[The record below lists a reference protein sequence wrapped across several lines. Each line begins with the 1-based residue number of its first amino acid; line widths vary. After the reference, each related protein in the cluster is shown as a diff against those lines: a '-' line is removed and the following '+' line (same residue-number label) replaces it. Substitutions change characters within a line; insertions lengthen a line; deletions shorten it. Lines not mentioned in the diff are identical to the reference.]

1 MPSRKHIV
9 VVQDLASRFPAGK
22 IVTSTKASSVIPALT
37 DIYDNY
43 GNPEQQLSDNG
54 TPFNSNAMNSFCRER
69 NIEMAKIPPLHL
81 SANPAETFMKSIR
94 KSMKIAH
101 HNNTSEK
108 KVLAQ
113 LLSNYRDTPHPS
125 TGVTPNDML
134 FPQSVFPRKDITEQT
149 IKTAQ
154 KRDELLKQGRTDKVN
169 STKYRKLS
177 TFEIGDRVLIRNFT
191 KTSKYDPYFLCDPLE
206 IIDIANGGC
215 RLTLKRISNGKLY
228 QRHPDDVKLFYNP
241 YIYIMIVKISVITM
255 TMKNSC

>member
-22 IVTSTKASSVIPALT
+22 IVTSMKASSVILALT
-37 DIYDNY
+37 DIYDNC

-54 TPFNSNAMNSFCRER
+54 TPFNTMNSFCRER
-69 NIEMAKIPPLHL
+69 NIEMAKIPPLHP
-81 SANPAETFMKSIR
+81 SANPAETFMKSIG

-134 FPQSVFPRKDITEQT
+134 FQHLPQSVFPRKDITEQT

-154 KRDELLKQGRTDKVN
+154 KRDELLKQGRTEKVN
-169 STKYRKLS
+169 STNTASYPLSKLVTEYS
-177 TFEIGDRVLIRNFT
+177 SEILPRPLSMIHISCVTHWKSLI
-191 KTSKYDPYFLCDPLE
+191 L
-206 IIDIANGGC
+206 
-215 RLTLKRISNGKLY
+215 LKV
-228 QRHPDDVKLFYNP
+228 DAA
-241 YIYIMIVKISVITM
+241 
-255 TMKNSC
+255 